1 MMNRTRVEKS
11 LAVAAFVSAA
21 AMAFLSLC
29 LSGKNEISSS
39 ALWYIAQALTYSAT
53 MLGIKYQVDK
63 HEIKS

>member
-1 MMNRTRVEKS
+1 MNRTRVEKS

-21 AMAFLSLC
+21 AMAFLSLY
-29 LSGKNEISSS
+29 LSGRNEISSS

-63 HEIKS
+63 HHETKP